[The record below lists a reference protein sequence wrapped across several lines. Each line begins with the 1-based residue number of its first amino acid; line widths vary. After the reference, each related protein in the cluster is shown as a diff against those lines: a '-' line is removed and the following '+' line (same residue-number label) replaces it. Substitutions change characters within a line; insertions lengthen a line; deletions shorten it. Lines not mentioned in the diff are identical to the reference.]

1 MGIRKI
7 ILEEMDWIKSY
18 SDDIDEMAV
27 KVGDIYEVGDD
38 EDFYNTILA
47 IDGTHVV
54 YSTAALGDVTHHTI
68 MLPEIDSLIK
78 RNWWKKVDEIPDY
91 VYDLNESEFD
101 WTEDINSMKLYNVQ
115 NLEDGKYY
123 VFHGKKNV
131 DDPQRPGSP
140 PPEWVDG
147 YEGQTIQVIHNDL
160 IGRRVEFIPHGK
172 IQNIKWKEE
181 TESVTL
187 DHMAQM
193 FVYGEFSELQGSLTE
208 SEFEFDWAE
217 DIPIDTLHVGS
228 KVYIDGYSDSDDTH
242 LYWDE
247 GDYIVLGI
255 IGITDDEVAY
265 ETLYTN
271 MTGEGD
277 AGIEYTDL
285 KNARGLVDSGYW
297 KPWDGKQGF
306 GMNESEFD
314 WAEKTPSAEML
325 PYWGGEHDGTEPGG
339 SGRRNK
345 IFIYTD
351 EDGIEHSVKIGGT
364 KYLRYDGVGGVS
376 FYDSSITQDE
386 IDNLNNHGA
395 AAGGDPF
402 FGKYEVK
409 MTRPEYNEYVRNGRM
424 KLQVW
429 DNFYPINESNDFDWM
444 VKVKDRPIQI
454 GGMVISVRRPNE
466 GEIPVDYVG
475 IGDKVRTS
483 PTTDHPDGFVFT
495 IEDVREV
502 NGRVGVWGSD
512 IPEDKRMAFDGSKNY
527 HFTHALVRESV
538 LTESEF
544 DWAIET
550 PEGYDVHEKKRA
562 VEFGPVLEKVF
573 EGTRFRVTLGDP
585 LIGIEDDTGIYLDWD
600 VDEVLTMNE
609 IINQFRQE
617 VNISQDD
624 ELREEYR
631 EVYML
636 LLDYFGDN

>member
-1 MGIRKI
+1 MGKFKNKKTVIKTIEWNEKGDLMINGKPALKMRIPKKAKKVVK
-7 ILEEMDWIKSY
+7 ESDFDWV
-18 SDDIDEMAV
+18 DEFDHSQYYL
-27 KVGDIYEVGDD
+27 KNPYVGMEYTDNGDD
-38 EDFYNTILA
+38 DRVIYTVKEIVEHNTRRPYMVVTWANGKQEYADLLLLSHYFSRVD
-47 IDGTHVV
+47 DGQ
-54 YSTAALGDVTHHTI
+54 LTI
-68 MLPEIDSLIK
+68 VPNIVK
-78 RNWWKKVDEIPDY
+78 
-91 VYDLNESEFD
+91 ESEFD
-101 WTEDINSMKLYNVQ
+101 WVDNVDSMKLYNVQ

-123 VFHGKKNV
+123 VFHAKEEVV
-131 DDPQRPGSP
+131 DRERPGSP

-147 YEGQTIQVIHNDL
+147 YEGQTIQVIYNDR
-160 IGRRVEFIPHGK
+160 IGRRIEFIPHGK
-172 IQNIKWKEE
+172 IQNIRWKEK

-208 SEFEFDWAE
+208 SEF
-217 DIPIDTLHVGS
+217 
-228 KVYIDGYSDSDDTH
+228 
-242 LYWDE
+242 
-247 GDYIVLGI
+247 
-255 IGITDDEVAY
+255 
-265 ETLYTN
+265 
-271 MTGEGD
+271 
-277 AGIEYTDL
+277 
-285 KNARGLVDSGYW
+285 
-297 KPWDGKQGF
+297 
-306 GMNESEFD
+306 D
-314 WAEKTPSAEML
+314 WAEKTPSAEIL

-364 KYLRYDGVGGVS
+364 KYLRYDGVGGVR

-402 FGKYEVK
+402 FGKYEVE
-409 MTRPEYNEYVRNGRM
+409 MTRPEYNEYVRNGRV

-429 DNFYPINESNDFDWM
+429 DNFYSMNESNDFDWM

-544 DWAIET
+544 DWVDSSRTPQVGET
-550 PEGYDVHEKKRA
+550 ILSMDGHYSKSSGFSPLDMVVLNVDGYTDSDKIC
-562 VEFGPVLEKVF
+562 
-573 EGTRFRVTLGDP
+573 FRVMT
-585 LIGIEDDTGIYLDWD
+585 DTPFRRCDKIS
-600 VDEVLTMNE
+600 EFMSN
-609 IINQFRQE
+609 IN
-617 VNISQDD
+617 DGTY
-624 ELREEYR
+624 EY
-631 EVYML
+631 E
-636 LLDYFGDN
+636 